1 MKKVITIAKPG
12 KYKKVRV
19 EFVHMDLYP
28 RNFQIE
34 FRRIFESESIFAFID
49 PKIYCEAI
57 YCVSKITHL
66 LLFVAGLVTVRARTF

>member
-1 MKKVITIAKPG
+1 MKKVIKIAKLG

-28 RNFQIE
+28 RNFKSNFKGYLKVNLFLHLLI
-34 FRRIFESESIFAFID
+34 
-49 PKIYCEAI
+49 PKPDANIYCI
-57 YCVSKITHL
+57 LKITHL